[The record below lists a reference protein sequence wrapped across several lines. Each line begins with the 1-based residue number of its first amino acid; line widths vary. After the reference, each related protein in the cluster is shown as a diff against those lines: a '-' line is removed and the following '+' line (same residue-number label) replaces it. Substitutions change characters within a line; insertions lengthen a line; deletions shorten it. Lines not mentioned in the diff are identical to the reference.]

1 MDIHLIY
8 KDSSLTFNVTP
19 LMPISYL
26 RALAHKTFKIPD
38 FLLLLSYG
46 NERIL
51 KSENNTLLKD
61 YFKNSS
67 SVTIK
72 VSEIQPQLNL
82 KNLFENNNNNENKM
96 NNSIN
101 NKNIEYQNKRNF
113 LKNFDNKIRLTLNNV
128 QIRRNKNKSE
138 LGKNKTTNY
147 IEKEKCQECLNN
159 NVNYYCRDDNIFLC
173 HYCFDKKH
181 NKHKAIEIEKN
192 NIEQCFYIY
201 QKILIEKIKA
211 QENSLYKLS
220 IKIKEHEDKKYT
232 EELIHLLQKIFEK
245 EQKILNFYPSLPF
258 EKFLEKDYSEIKR
271 EIYEMKKEIN
281 SKNLYSYKD
290 KIEAFQILRK
300 KDFEINDNQTDI
312 NAFKIKIKFSQIIK
326 EVINQIKTKLDK
338 FYLEM
343 KKILEDNKINP
354 VGLAEDLKVF
364 MSKQMK
370 KYKINIDESKEEIE
384 EEKNNDF
391 YEKKKKK
398 KNKKKKKKKKKKT
411 RNRCITE
418 RDLSVNTNNQK
429 LPILNS
435 NNSFSTI
442 SNNSSINSSSKNIK
456 KDILKLDVKS
466 DYSDSSDESNINN
479 KNVILSP
486 IDYSSKII
494 NNKGSIY
501 ALDEI
506 NKKKKKSN
514 VNYISFNHSESI
526 KKNKGIIKNNN
537 IINDNEKKNI
547 NDEKRGSIRL
557 SIFLQN
563 KHKINTFDV
572 MKVKKKKKKHL

>member
-1 MDIHLIY
+1 MSQ
-8 KDSSLTFNVTP
+8 K
-19 LMPISYL
+19 
-26 RALAHKTFKIPD
+26 
-38 FLLLLSYG
+38 
-46 NERIL
+46 
-51 KSENNTLLKD
+51 
-61 YFKNSS
+61 
-67 SVTIK
+67 
-72 VSEIQPQLNL
+72 
-82 KNLFENNNNNENKM
+82 
-96 NNSIN
+96 
-101 NKNIEYQNKRNF
+101 KR
-113 LKNFDNKIRLTLNNV
+113 
-128 QIRRNKNKSE
+128 
-138 LGKNKTTNY
+138 
-147 IEKEKCQECLNN
+147 
-159 NVNYYCRDDNIFLC
+159 
-173 HYCFDKKH
+173 
-181 NKHKAIEIEKN
+181 
-192 NIEQCFYIY
+192 
-201 QKILIEKIKA
+201 
-211 QENSLYKLS
+211 
-220 IKIKEHEDKKYT
+220 
-232 EELIHLLQKIFEK
+232 
-245 EQKILNFYPSLPF
+245 
-258 EKFLEKDYSEIKR
+258 
-271 EIYEMKKEIN
+271 
-281 SKNLYSYKD
+281 
-290 KIEAFQILRK
+290 
-300 KDFEINDNQTDI
+300 
-312 NAFKIKIKFSQIIK
+312 
-326 EVINQIKTKLDK
+326 
-338 FYLEM
+338 
-343 KKILEDNKINP
+343 
-354 VGLAEDLKVF
+354 
-364 MSKQMK
+364 
-370 KYKINIDESKEEIE
+370 
-384 EEKNNDF
+384 
-391 YEKKKKK
+391 
-398 KNKKKKKKKKKKT
+398 KKKKKKKKT